1 MATEEPAGIL
11 CRLNKYIASTGFCSR
26 RKAEDF
32 ILSGKVAV
40 NGETVT
46 SLGAK
51 VNTQTDTVTL
61 CGKKLAPAGKFVY
74 IMLNKPQ
81 GCVTTASDQFGR
93 KTVMDYLRGINE
105 RVFPIGRLDYNT
117 SGLLLLTNDGEFANK
132 ITHPKYKA
140 EKTYDALVRPV
151 PSNAD
156 LEKLRRG
163 VLIKGESDFDK
174 SAVSGKFFKTAPA
187 NVSVIK
193 REKKL
198 PGTADS
204 DSDGTVMLE
213 ITIHE
218 GRNRQVRKMCEAVG
232 LEVVTLHRS
241 RVGKLTLGALKPGRY
256 RMLTKDEITAAA
268 SLAQ

>member
-1 MATEEPAGIL
+1 MTLEESDGGL
-11 CRLNKYIASTGFCSR
+11 CRLNKYIASAGFCSR

-40 NGETVT
+40 NGEIVT

-51 VNTQTDTVTL
+51 VNVQTDTVTL
-61 CGKKLAPAGKFVY
+61 DGEKITPAKSFVY

-81 GCVTTASDQFGR
+81 GCVTTAEDQFGR
-93 KTVMDYLRGINE
+93 KTVMDFLRGVNE
-105 RVFPIGRLDYNT
+105 RVFPVGRLDYNT

-140 EKTYDALVRPV
+140 DKTYMAQVRPV
-151 PSNAD
+151 PSSAA

-163 VLIKGESDFDK
+163 VLIKEENDFNNTG
-174 SAVSGKFFKTAPA
+174 ASGNFFKTAPA
-187 NVSVIK
+187 KVRVIK
-193 REKKL
+193 GEKNL
-198 PGTADS
+198 NGTDNKNS
-204 DSDGTVMLE
+204 EGTVMLE

-232 LEVVTLHRS
+232 LEVVTLHRIK
-241 RVGKLTLGALKPGRY
+241 VGRLSLGALKPGAY
-256 RMLTKDEITAAA
+256 RFLTKDEISEAMR
-268 SLAQ
+268 LAQ